1 MRQELQKK
9 IDYSIDLLRKSEKLA
24 RMYDP
29 DNGFYLAFSGGKDSQ
44 ALYHIAVLAG
54 VPFKAHMN
62 LTSVDPPEVI
72 RFVKRQY
79 PDIEL
84 IKPKDSIYNIAVKKG
99 ILPSQKIRWCCEEYK
114 ENAGAGKV
122 TLIGI
127 RHAESTNRAKRN
139 EVEVSSRAFSGNL
152 EQFED
157 FRQERMKNKRIK
169 KIKLPTPSV
178 ANPDAVN
185 NETIVGCITGKES
198 ILISPIIHWTEQDV
212 WEFLNEVVKV
222 PHCSLYDNGH
232 KRIGCILCPMSNYKH
247 KLRDIKEYPHA
258 KRCWIKA
265 IKAIRAGGLTRQTF
279 ATSEGRKEIDWDE
292 DLTTAYGRSY
302 HRAFLFSPSG
312 EDAGGA
318 DKEDIIAENIFDW
331 WISGKSYK
339 EWYADKFLQQKL
351 F

>member
-1 MRQELQKK
+1 M
-9 IDYSIDLLRKSEKLA
+9 
-24 RMYDP
+24 
-29 DNGFYLAFSGGKDSQ
+29 
-44 ALYHIAVLAG
+44 
-54 VPFKAHMN
+54 
-62 LTSVDPPEVI
+62 
-72 RFVKRQY
+72 
-79 PDIEL
+79 
-84 IKPKDSIYNIAVKKG
+84 
-99 ILPSQKIRWCCEEYK
+99 PSQKIRWCCEEYK

-127 RHAESTNRAKRN
+127 RHAESLRRAQRN

-152 EQFED
+152 EQFEY
-157 FRQERMKNKRIK
+157 FRQERMNNNRIK

-212 WEFLNEVVKV
+212 WEFLNEVVKA

-232 KRIGCILCPMSNYKH
+232 KRIGCILCPMSNYKQ

-265 IKAIRAGGLTRQTF
+265 IKAIRAGGGGITRQTYQP
-279 ATSEGRKEIDWDE
+279 DE
-292 DLTTAYGRSY
+292 LRSLGAKPTKQSPDYGRGTD
-302 HRAFLFSPSG
+302 AGFLDSPSG
-312 EDAGGA
+312 EYAGGA
-318 DKEDIIAENIFDW
+318 DQEDQIAENIFDW
-331 WISGKSYK
+331 WISGKSYEK
-339 EWYADKFLQQKL
+339 WYADKFLQQKL